1 MAPKESENLAAFSR
15 AVRESSLK
23 RLRLVPEG
31 RETWR
36 PTPEAMSFADLAQH
50 LIDADE
56 WLFRKLEERALEPM
70 VGSVGEAG
78 EVSRADYLGLLARL
92 EETGRQ
98 REALIAG
105 LSPDQFAEP
114 IFDRRFGG
122 EVTVWWVIV
131 RGNLD
136 HEIHH
141 RGQIATYLRIA
152 RSGAAGSR
160 RGTPT

>member
-1 MAPKESENLAAFSR
+1 MIFAETENLAAWSR

-31 RETWR
+31 RENWR
-36 PTPEAMSFADLAQH
+36 ATPESMSFADLAKH

-56 WLFRKLEERALEPM
+56 WLFRKLEDRALEPM
-70 VGSVGEAG
+70 VGQAGDAG
-78 EVSRADYLGLLARL
+78 EVTRVGYLELLDQL
-92 EETGRQ
+92 ERTGRQ
-98 REALIAG
+98 RSDLIAG
-105 LSPDQFAEP
+105 LSPLQLAEA

-136 HEIHH
+136 HEVHH
-141 RGQIATYLRIA
+141 RGQLAAYLRI
-152 RSGAAGSR
+152 SEHGVE
-160 RGTPT
+160 

>member
-1 MAPKESENLAAFSR
+1 MTLTESGNLAAFSR

-31 RETWR
+31 RASWR
-36 PTPEAMSFADLAQH
+36 PTPEAMSFADLAHH

-56 WLFRKLEERALEPM
+56 WLFRKLAERALEPM
-70 VGSVGEAG
+70 IGHAGEAG
-78 EVSRADYLGLLARL
+78 EATRDRYMQMLARL
-92 EETGRQ
+92 EQTGRQ
-98 REALIAG
+98 RADLIAD
-105 LSPDQFAEP
+105 LSADQLAEP

-141 RGQIATYLRIA
+141 RGQIAVYLRL
-152 RSGAAGSR
+152 AGEEG
-160 RGTPT
+160 GTSHA

>member
-1 MAPKESENLAAFSR
+1 MSTAETQNLAAWSR

-23 RLRLVPEG
+23 RLRRVPAG
-31 RETWR
+31 RESWR
-36 PTPEAMSFADLAQH
+36 PIAEAMSFADLARH

-56 WLFRKLEERALEPM
+56 WLFTKLQVRTLEHM
-70 VGSVGEAG
+70 VGRVGIAG
-78 EVSRADYLGLLARL
+78 EVTRAGYLDLLARL

-98 REALIAG
+98 RSDLIAD
-105 LSPDQFAEP
+105 LTPEQLAEP

-136 HEIHH
+136 HEVHH
-141 RGQIATYLRIA
+141 RGQIAVYLRMMGIEV
-152 RSGAAGSR
+152 
-160 RGTPT
+160 

>member
-1 MAPKESENLAAFSR
+1 MSHAESLNLAAWSR

-31 RETWR
+31 CESWR
-36 PTPEAMSFADLAQH
+36 PTAEAMSFADLTRH

-56 WLFRKLEERALEPM
+56 WLFEKLVNRGLEPM
-70 VGSVGEAG
+70 VGSTGLAG
-78 EVSRADYLGLLARL
+78 DATRAGYLGLLARL

-98 REALIAG
+98 RFALIAG
-105 LSPDQFAEP
+105 LSPEQLGEP

-122 EVTVWWVIV
+122 EVTVWWLIV

-136 HEIHH
+136 HEVHH
-141 RGQIATYLRIA
+141 RGQIAAYLRMAEIA
-152 RSGAAGSR
+152 V
-160 RGTPT
+160 

>member
-1 MAPKESENLAAFSR
+1 MAPTESENLAAFSG

-31 RETWR
+31 RESWR

-50 LIDADE
+50 LIAADE

-70 VGSVGEAG
+70 VGRAG
-78 EVSRADYLGLLARL
+78 EVGEVTRERYLEMLARL

-98 REALIAG
+98 RDNLIAG
-105 LSPDQFAEP
+105 LSADQLAEP

-122 EVTVWWVIV
+122 EVSVWWVIV

-141 RGQIATYLRIA
+141 RGQIATYLRIEDF
-152 RSGAAGSR
+152 
-160 RGTPT
+160 TV

>member
-1 MAPKESENLAAFSR
+1 MIPAEFGNLAAFSR

-31 RETWR
+31 RESWR

-50 LIDADE
+50 LIVADE
-56 WLFRKLEERALEPM
+56 WLFRKLDECALEPM
-70 VGSVGEAG
+70 VGHAGEAD
-78 EVSRADYLGLLARL
+78 EVTRGRYLEMLARL

-98 REALIAG
+98 RDGLIAG
-105 LSPDQFAEP
+105 LSADQLAEP

-141 RGQIATYLRIA
+141 RGQIAAYLRM
-152 RSGAAGSR
+152 AGIQGGESR
-160 RGTPT
+160 

>member
-1 MAPKESENLAAFSR
+1 MFDETRSLAAWSR

-31 RETWR
+31 RESWR

-56 WLFRKLEERALEPM
+56 WLFKKLEDRTLEPM
-70 VGSVGEAG
+70 VGRAGQAG
-78 EVSRADYLGLLARL
+78 EIGQAQYFDLLARL

-98 REALIAG
+98 RSDLIAS
-105 LSPDQFAEP
+105 LSPAQLAEP

-122 EVTVWWVIV
+122 EVNVWWVVV

-136 HEIHH
+136 HEVHH
-141 RGQIATYLRIA
+141 RGQIAVYLRMV
-152 RSGAAGSR
+152 GTAGD
-160 RGTPT
+160 

>member
-1 MAPKESENLAAFSR
+1 MNSAESGNLEAFSR

-23 RLRLVPEG
+23 RLRSVPEG
-31 RETWR
+31 RESWR
-36 PTPEAMSFADLAQH
+36 PTPEAMSFADLAHH

-56 WLFRKLEERALEPM
+56 WLFKKLEDRALEPM
-70 VGSVGEAG
+70 VGHAGEAG
-78 EVSRADYLGLLARL
+78 DATRDRYMEMLARL
-92 EETGRQ
+92 EQTGRQ
-98 REALIAG
+98 RADLIAG
-105 LSPDQFAEP
+105 LSADQLAEA

-141 RGQIATYLRIA
+141 RGQIATYLRMEE
-152 RSGAAGSR
+152 GAS
-160 RGTPT
+160 P

>member
-1 MAPKESENLAAFSR
+1 MNGGESGNLAAFSR

-31 RETWR
+31 RESWR

-50 LIDADE
+50 LIAADE
-56 WLFRKLEERALEPM
+56 WLFRKLDERTLEPM
-70 VGSVGEAG
+70 VGRAGEAG
-78 EVSRADYLGLLARL
+78 EITRGCYLEMLARL
-92 EETGRQ
+92 AETGLR
-98 REALIAG
+98 RAELIAG
-105 LSPDQFAEP
+105 LSANQLAEP

-122 EVTVWWVIV
+122 EVNLWWVIV

-152 RSGAAGSR
+152 VEGEKD
-160 RGTPT
+160 